1 MFTAEVQI
9 HLKRGVAD
17 PEGANTLKT
26 LRLLG
31 FEKIRE
37 VHTVKLF
44 TLAVDAVD
52 EEDARKEVEQ
62 ACRRL
67 LANPVIQDY
76 TITLHKRQETA
87 SA

>member
-1 MFTAEVQI
+1 MYTAEVQI
-9 HLKRGVAD
+9 RLKKGVAD

-31 FEKIRE
+31 FQKIQE

-44 TLAVDAVD
+44 TLEVDASTEQEAL
-52 EEDARKEVEQ
+52 EEVQE

-76 TITLHKRQETA
+76 HIELKAREAPQDA
-87 SA
+87 